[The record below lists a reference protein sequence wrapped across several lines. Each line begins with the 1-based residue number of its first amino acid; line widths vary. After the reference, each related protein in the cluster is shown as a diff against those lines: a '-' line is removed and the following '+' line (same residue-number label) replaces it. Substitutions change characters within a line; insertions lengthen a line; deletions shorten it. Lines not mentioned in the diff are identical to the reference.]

1 MITLQDVKLQL
12 RIDND
17 AEDALLDKY
26 MRASEHYMRS
36 AVDNYVDNEAMD
48 MARLALITE
57 MYEHRIP
64 SDDKERDYSYTI
76 KSIITQLQYAGGE
89 EDDNG

>member
-57 MYEHRIP
+57 MYEHRASEAKDFNYI
-64 SDDKERDYSYTI
+64 T
-76 KSIITQLQYAGGE
+76 KSFITQLQYAGGE

>member
-57 MYEHRIP
+57 MYEHRASEAKDFNYIV
-64 SDDKERDYSYTI
+64 
-76 KSIITQLQYAGGE
+76 KSFIAQLQFAGGE